1 MTVFLARTDPPDGDG
16 PTVAVKDLID
26 MAGLP
31 TTCASRPVAERAQ
44 PAERDAPVVASVRAN
59 GGRIVGKTNLH
70 ELAFGGTGINPY
82 TGTPT
87 NPLDPSLIPGGSSSG
102 SAVAVATGEAEVALG
117 TDTGGS
123 IRTPSACC
131 GTVGLK
137 TTRGRLS
144 LDGIHPL
151 APSLDVVGPMATT
164 VAGVV
169 VGMRLLEAGFRPADD
184 PAPVIGRFRVPGAN
198 PEIEAALD
206 RALVASEIA
215 VEPVSLD
222 GWRAAHEASTVVAF
236 VEALE
241 VNAELVR
248 DHADE
253 LDPAVRDRFERSK
266 TFTAEQLRDARAF
279 AERWRASLDRALE
292 RTPLIALV
300 GLVDDP
306 PPLDDPLSV
315 DTRLPNVPLNL
326 SGHPAIVI
334 PVDRPGHVPASLQ
347 LFGRH
352 GSEEL
357 LVRTAA
363 EIEAAR
369 PGTGS

>member
-1 MTVFLARTDPPDGDG
+1 MSVFLVRTDPPTGDG

-31 TTCASRPVAERAQ
+31 TTCASRPVAERAT
-44 PAERDAPVVASVRAN
+44 PKDTDAACVASVRAN

-87 NPLDPSLIPGGSSSG
+87 NPLDPTRIPGGSSSG
-102 SAVAVATGEAEVALG
+102 SAVALATGEADVALG
-117 TDTGGS
+117 TATGGS
-123 IRTPSACC
+123 VRTPSACC

-137 TTRGRLS
+137 TTTGRIA
-144 LDGIHPL
+144 LDGVHPL

-164 VAGVV
+164 VDGVAI
-169 VGMRLLEAGFRPADD
+169 GMTLLEGRFHPADD
-184 PAPVIGRFRVPGAN
+184 PASLIGRFRVPGAN
-198 PEIEAALD
+198 PDIEAALD
-206 RALVASEIA
+206 RALLASELPTEPIA
-215 VEPVSLD
+215 LD
-222 GWRAAHEASTVVAF
+222 GWMDAHEASTVVAF

-241 VNAELVR
+241 VNAALVR

-266 TFTAEQLRDARAF
+266 TFTAEQLRRARAF
-279 AERWRASLDRALE
+279 TERWQVEVDRALD
-292 RTPLIALV
+292 RTPVIALV

-306 PPLDDPLSV
+306 PTLDDPLSV

-326 SGHPAIVI
+326 SGHPAIVL
-334 PVDRPGHVPASLQ
+334 PVPRPGHLPASLQ
-347 LFGRH
+347 LFGHH

-363 EIEAAR
+363 EIEAAL
-369 PGTGS
+369 S

>member
-1 MTVFLARTDPPDGDG
+1 MTVFLVRTDPPPGDG
-16 PTVAVKDLID
+16 PTVAIKDLID
-26 MAGLP
+26 MEGLP
-31 TTCASRPVAERAQ
+31 TTCASRPVAERAR
-44 PAERDAPVVASVRAN
+44 PATADASCVAAVRAN

-87 NPLDPSLIPGGSSSG
+87 NPVDPTRIPGGSSSG
-102 SAVAVATGEAEVALG
+102 SAVAVATGEADVALG

-137 TTRGRLS
+137 PTEGRIP

-151 APSLDVVGPMATT
+151 APSLDVVGPMAAT
-164 VAGVV
+164 VAGVAT
-169 VGMRLLEAGFRPADD
+169 GMTLLEPGFRPADD
-184 PAPVIGRFRVPGAN
+184 PAPLIGRFHVPGAN
-198 PEIEAALD
+198 PDIEAALD
-206 RALVASEIA
+206 HALGLGELA
-215 VEPVSLD
+215 VELVSLD
-222 GWRAAHEASTVVAF
+222 GWMTAHEASTVVAF

-241 VNAELVR
+241 VNLDLVR

-253 LDPAVRDRFERSK
+253 LDPAVLARFERSK
-266 TFTAEQLRDARAF
+266 TFTPRQLRDARAF
-279 AERWRASLDRALE
+279 AERWRAEVDRALE
-292 RTPLIALV
+292 RTPVIALV

-306 PPLDDPLSV
+306 PTLEDPLSV
-315 DTRLPNVPLNL
+315 DTRLPHVPLNL
-326 SGHPAIVI
+326 SGHPAIVL
-334 PVDRPGHVPASLQ
+334 PVRRPGHVPASLQ

-363 EIEAAR
+363 EIEAAQ
-369 PGTGS
+369 T

>member
-1 MTVFLARTDPPDGDG
+1 MTVFLVRTDPPAGDG

-31 TTCASRPVAERAQ
+31 TTCASRPVTERAT
-44 PAERDAPVVASVRAN
+44 PKAADAPCVAAVRAN
-59 GGRIVGKTNLH
+59 GGRTVGKTNLH
-70 ELAFGGTGINPY
+70 ELAFGGTGVNPY

-87 NPLDPSLIPGGSSSG
+87 NPLDPTRIPGGSSSG
-102 SAVAVATGEAEVALG
+102 SAVAVATGEADVALG

-123 IRTPSACC
+123 VRTPSACC

-137 TTRGRLS
+137 TTKGRIP

-164 VAGVV
+164 VQGVAT
-169 VGMRLLEAGFRPADD
+169 GMALLEGEFRPADD
-184 PAPVIGRFRVPGAN
+184 PAPLIGRFRVPGAH
-198 PEIEAALD
+198 PDIEAALD
-206 RALVASEIA
+206 RALHASELS
-215 VEPVSLD
+215 VEPIALD
-222 GWRAAHEASTVVAF
+222 GWMDAHEASTVIAF
-236 VEALE
+236 VEALQ
-241 VNAELVR
+241 VNADLVR

-253 LDPAVRDRFERSK
+253 LDPAVRDRFERAK
-266 TFTAEQLRDARAF
+266 TFTSDQLQRARTF
-279 AERWRASLDRALE
+279 SQRWRAQVDRALD
-292 RTPLIALV
+292 RTPVIALV

-306 PPLDDPLSV
+306 PTLDDPLSV

-326 SGHPAIVI
+326 SGHPAIVL
-334 PVDRPGHVPASLQ
+334 PVPRPGHLPASLQ
-347 LFGRH
+347 LFGYH

-363 EIEAAR
+363 EIEAAL
-369 PGTGS
+369 S